1 VADGLRRVFDFLRS
15 DDIPPL
21 ARPNYRL
28 ERLHMLGWGI
38 FAGLVEGNTSSI
50 VVAKT
55 FGASPALVT
64 VVYATPMLAN
74 LLTFLTS
81 AAVRGRPRRPAFLLL
96 GLLAT
101 ASFLSVGLTP
111 SEPRWGGWIFAAQV
125 AAARIFLAALITVRA
140 GMWGV
145 NYPVTHRAQ
154 ITGRLY
160 SLRFLIGLATTTT
173 IALLFDVHAE
183 LYRWVYPAIAAVGAL
198 SLLPVRRLRMRGER
212 RELRRF
218 REHLAQ
224 RDLTHHLPLRR
235 FLANLREAAA
245 ILGRDRTFARYC
257 TAQYFLGSGNFMM
270 DAILVIVVTTGL
282 RLDYLHASLLLD
294 LLPNLIMLGAL
305 ASAARHFDRVGVV
318 RFRVQNSTLWL
329 ASILCAAAALAA
341 LALRPMPPTALAIL
355 LLVAS
360 RAINGLARAGGTIAW
375 NLGHLQFAGEHNA
388 ELYMGIHVALTG
400 MRGMIMPFVGLVAYQ
415 WLGWASALLA
425 VGFAAAAL
433 ALFWRLAAAQSRAS
447 PDPGGGQTS
456 APNVRHLT
464 AERAPRPDPECA

>member
-1 VADGLRRVFDFLRS
+1 MADGLRRVFDFLRS
-15 DDIPPL
+15 DDVPLL
-21 ARPNYRL
+21 ARTNYRL
-28 ERLHMLGWGI
+28 ERLHMLGWGV

-74 LLTFLTS
+74 LLTLLSS
-81 AAVRGRPRRPAFLLL
+81 AAVRGRPRRRMFLLL

-111 SEPRWGGWIFAAQV
+111 SEPLWSGWVFAAQV

-160 SLRFLIGLATTTT
+160 SLRFLIGLATTTV
-173 IALLFDVHAE
+173 IAVLFDTHAE

-198 SLLPVRRLRMRGER
+198 SLLPARRMRMRGER

-218 REHLAQ
+218 RQYLSQ
-224 RDLTHHLPLRR
+224 RQRTHERPLQG
-235 FLANLREAAA
+235 FLGNLREAAA
-245 ILGRDRTFARYC
+245 ILRRDRPFARYC
-257 TAQYFLGSGNFMM
+257 TAQYLLGSGNFMM
-270 DAILVIVVTTGL
+270 DAILVIVVTTVL

-294 LLPNLIMLGAL
+294 LLPNLVMLGAL
-305 ASAARHFDRVGVV
+305 ATSARYFDRVGVV
-318 RFRVQNSTLWL
+318 RFRVRNSAIWL
-329 ASILCAAAALAA
+329 VSITCAAAGLAA
-341 LALRPMPPTALAIL
+341 LALTPSIPLAVGVV
-355 LLVAS
+355 LLVIS
-360 RAINGLARAGGTIAW
+360 RAINGAGRAGGTIAW

-400 MRGMIMPFVGLVAYQ
+400 IRGVIMPFVGLLAYQ
-415 WLGWASALLA
+415 WLGWAAALLA
-425 VGFAAAAL
+425 VGFAAGAL
-433 ALFWRLAAAQSRAS
+433 LLFWRLAATQSRPLAAA
-447 PDPGGGQTS
+447 DPIHIGVDT
-456 APNVRHLT
+456 AP
-464 AERAPRPDPECA
+464 APDPEHA